1 MILLGFLCMAFA
13 ATLTNVN
20 GETTMMP
27 TGNGTHHHHESN
39 EMEQFSFNYDGRT
52 HMLLV
57 VKGSQCYIWRL
68 TDLQKQMVHTDD
80 GLRQIEIQV
89 IRDIDSAMYTTVPRD
104 ILSNSIQ
111 QACGHKSSS
120 FFLVH

>member
-1 MILLGFLCMAFA
+1 MILLGISCLVFA
-13 ATLTNVN
+13 ATFTNVN
-20 GETTMMP
+20 GATTMMP

-39 EMEQFSFNYDGRT
+39 EIEQFSFNYDGRS

-68 TDLQKQMVHTDD
+68 TDTQRQMVHTDD

-89 IRDIDSAMYTTVPRD
+89 IRDIDSSMYTTVPGD
-104 ILSNSIQ
+104 ILSSSIN
-111 QACGHKSSS
+111 QACGHKVTNY
-120 FFLVH
+120 FLVH